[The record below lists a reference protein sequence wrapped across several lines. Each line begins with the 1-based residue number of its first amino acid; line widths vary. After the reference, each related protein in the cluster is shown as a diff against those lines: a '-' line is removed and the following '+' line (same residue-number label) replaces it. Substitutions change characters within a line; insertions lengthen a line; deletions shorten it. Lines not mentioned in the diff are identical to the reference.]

1 MQPFQ
6 LGRNAI
12 QFK

>member
-1 MQPFQ
+1 M

-12 QFK
+12 NKPNYK